1 MSGSAMSPVQ
11 AAIYARLTGDAT
23 LMNTLL
29 LNGGGVKDHV
39 PAGTPFPYINIGEMV
54 ETPFR
59 TFGRNGHETVPTL
72 HIWGSVL
79 GYKPLQA
86 ILDRVNTLLEGTPLT
101 VSGHQTVYVN
111 FEDAQ
116 ALPDFA
122 DDESEL
128 RHIVAHYRIVTQDNQ

>member
-1 MSGSAMSPVQ
+1 MSPVQ
-11 AAIYARLTGDAT
+11 AAIYTRLTTDAT

-29 LNGGGVKDHV
+29 AGGSGVKDHV
-39 PAGTPFPYINIGEMV
+39 PAGSPFPYIQIGEMV

-59 TFGRNGHETVPTL
+59 TFTKQGHNTVPTL
-72 HIWGSVL
+72 HIWGSAL
-79 GYKPLQA
+79 GFKKLQD
-86 ILDRVNTLLEGTPLT
+86 ILDRVNTLLDNYAIT
-101 VSGHQTVYVN
+101 VSGHSTVSLL

-128 RHIVAHYRIVTQDNQ
+128 RHIVAHYRLITQDS

>member
-11 AAIYARLTGDAT
+11 AAIYTRLTTDAT

-29 LNGGGVKDHV
+29 LGGSGVKDHV
-39 PAGTPFPYINIGEMV
+39 PAGSPMPYINIGEMV
-54 ETPFR
+54 ETPFP
-59 TFGRNGHETVPTL
+59 TMGRRGHQDVATL
-72 HIWGSVL
+72 HIWGSAL
-79 GYKPLQA
+79 GFKPLQA
-86 ILDRVNTLLEGTPLT
+86 ILDRVNTLLDDFALV
-101 VSGHQTVYVN
+101 VSGHQTVRLA

-128 RHIVAHYRIVTQDNQ
+128 RHIVAHYRVTTQDT